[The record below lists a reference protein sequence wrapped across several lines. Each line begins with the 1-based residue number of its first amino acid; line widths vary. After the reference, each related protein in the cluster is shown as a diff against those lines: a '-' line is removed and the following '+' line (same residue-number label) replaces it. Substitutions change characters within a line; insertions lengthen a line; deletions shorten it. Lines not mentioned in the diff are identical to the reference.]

1 MAVCFRQFGSYKG
14 GDICCVSVAGY
25 SARCL
30 NVTVSVS
37 TTKLNLRVI
46 VFVISW
52 TRFSG
57 FSDPKMGPFS
67 GPKNGVILRPL
78 LIFLTGR
85 PKGEAGKWTPFRVVW
100 VPKTRPRQVPSVADL
115 AHGASPFLG
124 ATVCRPAVQRSF
136 SMLPFPNS

>member
-1 MAVCFRQFGSYKG
+1 MV
-14 GDICCVSVAGY
+14 GY

-67 GPKNGVILRPL
+67 GPKKRGCWQAMPL
-78 LIFLTGR
+78 AVAPAIVLDGGDGEDPEGDNDVDTAESEEEGGR
-85 PKGEAGKWTPFRVVW
+85 DGDFVV
-100 VPKTRPRQVPSVADL
+100 
-115 AHGASPFLG
+115 
-124 ATVCRPAVQRSF
+124 
-136 SMLPFPNS
+136 